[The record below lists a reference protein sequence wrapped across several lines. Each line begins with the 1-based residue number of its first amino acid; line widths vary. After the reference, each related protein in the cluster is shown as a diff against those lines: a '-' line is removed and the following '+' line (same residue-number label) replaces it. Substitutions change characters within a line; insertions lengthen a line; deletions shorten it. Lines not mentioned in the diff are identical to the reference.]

1 MQKVRVPLSSFQFG
15 EVSDSLS
22 SRIDTPILNSSAER
36 VENFVVMSE
45 GSLKKRHGLRHIYTI
60 A

>member
-1 MQKVRVPLSSFQFG
+1 MQKVRVPISSFQFG

-45 GSLKKRHGLRHIYTI
+45 VL
-60 A
+60 